1 MAGNMAA
8 ITIIIILIGGKVKV
22 KDGLEFSKRNIRVWK
37 YKLPFNCVYV
47 YVTNVYGQ
55 NIRVW
60 KYKLPFNCVYVYVTN
75 VYGQNY
81 ITFNL

>member
-22 KDGLEFSKRNIRVWK
+22 NKDDLEFSKRNIRVWK

-55 NIRVW
+55 N
-60 KYKLPFNCVYVYVTN
+60 
-75 VYGQNY
+75 Y